1 MARAACC
8 ALLLQLQCAAAITCT
23 DFFGETKPGRVTIV
37 SPDEGVSGS
46 LAVLQGPSGD
56 CRPPQPQRCSR
67 YFQWYY
73 DPGCVDAAAGAG
85 GFDPVDGVLN
95 DCRASAWKGR
105 TVCLRSSAGA
115 VTSCDCP
122 ASAVSYSRSGPVFH
136 VAVFVAVVLVSGAA
150 AACGLAGVTG
160 AAPVLLLTRNLQ
172 VHDAVAWAQLPL
184 AAAAAVL
191 VQTRPRR
198 PEKETDAVILVALL
212 PLALIGGAAGTVISR
227 HIPVGAGVVVM
238 VAVMAVDAAAFAYT
252 AGRSGNGQQEP
263 ESTLLPDIPEVPADT
278 ELLSRNSYMLDIR
291 PEPERREQGSIVSA
305 DHIEISEVEA
315 GHLPEVDK
323 ETEIIVLGRAGADRA
338 RAVTQMLKECGFCNV
353 KVLKGGIDQ
362 WNRTV
367 EPLYRGVYL
376 PDDSRVGLLWLAER
390 SLRGEAPPHVIDIR
404 TSSEVEADR
413 VAGLE
418 EMPPTHIQAEDI
430 ISGARMPDCQ
440 RDACIV
446 LVGQGSMQR
455 CARAWEELSRNCAG
469 VGRCRQRG
477 PRLQQRPRARG
488 RTQVVAACARIAP
501 RKARAVCF
509 QPGRVTAHFADP
521 RCGRPRCVER
531 RSTAGAGAPG
541 GVEGRPHQRRRST
554 AAGAEPGE
562 RCVVRRELPQSS
574 PRPRVA
580 CHHRPHRR
588 SVLGGVD
595 PRAWVGVD
603 ALRHGLVAALCGAAD
618 HPRSGCGV
626 SGPVRRC
633 ADGKRPAGRW
643 LLPDGGRRHRR
654 YRPRPCAVRPPSRPG
669 AAAPN
674 QRAAAVRGELVRDPR
689 RLCRRKRGRRG
700 AEPGVRRWGVRSVP
714 RARRRGQRARGEVDC
729 GTRRRCHACSRTTPE
744 VADRR
749 PRQCWSRRVALLHRR
764 RRGRLC

>member
-455 CARAWEELSRNCAG
+455 CARAWEELSRNGYNNVRVLEGGLRSWRLARASRLARPERSASSQEG
-469 VGRCRQRG
+469 SQHTSPIRGVVDRGVWNAAAPPAPERLAAWRVGRTSVDAARRPAPNRANDASSVGNCHSPPRGHVSLATTALTAAVCWAVLIRARGWVSTPCGTGWWLLSAALLITLAAGAVSVAQYVGVPTASVLPAAGCSLMVAAVTGATGLAPALSGPLLVPALPHPTSG
-477 PRLQQRPRARG
+477 PRLSAESLCGILGVCAAASAAAEGLSRG
-488 RTQVVAACARIAP
+488 SVVGEYAVFLALAAAASAHVGRSIAEHGVAATPVLAP
-501 RKARAVCF
+501 PLKSRTDARASVGVAVLLCF
-509 QPGRVTAHFADP
+509 
-521 RCGRPRCVER
+521 
-531 RSTAGAGAPG
+531 
-541 GVEGRPHQRRRST
+541 T
-554 AAGAEPGE
+554 AAAVAGFA
-562 RCVVRRELPQSS
+562 RR
-574 PRPRVA
+574 
-580 CHHRPHRR
+580 
-588 SVLGGVD
+588 D
-595 PRAWVGVD
+595 
-603 ALRHGLVAALCGAAD
+603 
-618 HPRSGCGV
+618 
-626 SGPVRRC
+626 
-633 ADGKRPAGRW
+633 
-643 LLPDGGRRHRR
+643 
-654 YRPRPCAVRPPSRPG
+654 G
-669 AAAPN
+669 AAA
-674 QRAAAVRGELVRDPR
+674 ELP
-689 RLCRRKRGRRG
+689 C
-700 AEPGVRRWGVRSVP
+700 
-714 RARRRGQRARGEVDC
+714 
-729 GTRRRCHACSRTTPE
+729 
-744 VADRR
+744 
-749 PRQCWSRRVALLHRR
+749 
-764 RRGRLC
+764 